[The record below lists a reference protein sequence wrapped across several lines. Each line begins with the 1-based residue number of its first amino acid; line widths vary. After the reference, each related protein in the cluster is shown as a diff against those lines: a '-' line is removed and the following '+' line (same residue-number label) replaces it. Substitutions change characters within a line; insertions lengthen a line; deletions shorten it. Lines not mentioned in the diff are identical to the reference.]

1 MSTTACMYLGPSR
14 PFGLPLMRNAILR
27 GKPEEVFPV
36 LADLFEEHPEL
47 RTLFVPVDGDLATA
61 RMLLTMRGTVMYQ
74 AYVAVQDE
82 SVKPGRSRRI

>member
-47 RTLFVPVDGDLATA
+47 QTLFVPVDGDLATA

-74 AYVAVQDE
+74 AYAAVRDA
-82 SVKPGRSRRI
+82 SIKSRKK

>member
-1 MSTTACMYLGPSR
+1 MSTTACIYLGPSR

-61 RMLLTMRGTVMYQ
+61 RMLLTMQGTALHN
-74 AYVAVQDE
+74 AYAAIK
-82 SVKPGRSRRI
+82 SASAKARK

>member
-36 LADLFEEHPEL
+36 LADFFEEHPEL
-47 RTLFVPVDGDLATA
+47 RTLFVPVDGELATS

-74 AYVAVQDE
+74 AYVAVQDA
-82 SVKPGRSRRI
+82 SIKSRKK

>member
-1 MSTTACMYLGPSR
+1 MNPTQCMYLGPSR

-61 RMLLTMRGTVMYQ
+61 RMLLATPGTALHK
-74 AYVAVQDE
+74 AYAAIKAASDKARKQ
-82 SVKPGRSRRI
+82 

>member
-47 RTLFVPVDGDLATA
+47 RTLFVPVHGAHAADHA
-61 RMLLTMRGTVMYQ
+61 RDSHVSGVCRRPGCVRQ
-74 AYVAVQDE
+74 AR
-82 SVKPGRSRRI
+82 KK

>member
-1 MSTTACMYLGPSR
+1 MSTTAFMYLGPSR

-61 RMLLTMRGTVMYQ
+61 RMLRTMPGTAMYQ
-74 AYVAVQDE
+74 AYVAVQDA
-82 SVKPGRSRRI
+82 SVKSRKK